1 MADGDRVHP
10 AGPGRDGG
18 AVVAGMQCTRS
29 ARGEFARAAAMEW
42 TRLASLR
49 TTWWCLGIGAA
60 AMAVFAV
67 LMGISTADEIADDPA
82 SASEFSYTRL
92 TSQGVFYL
100 LQFVVLTLAALIAT
114 GEQANGGSAA
124 ALLVVP
130 RRGRLLA
137 ARTAVT
143 AGFAFATGTAVTA
156 LGIGVLRLVLGAGVP
171 LEPEYVVRTVLGAG
185 VCMALFAAMA
195 VGLGTA
201 LRSTAAT
208 IGVGLLL
215 LLGVP
220 MVLQLSATEWL
231 NDLAAVFPGFAG
243 IEFYASGDVGF
254 YTAPHD
260 GPVNAF
266 TVLGW
271 AAAAQLVGYAES
283 KARDA

>member
-1 MADGDRVHP
+1 MA
-10 AGPGRDGG
+10 
-18 AVVAGMQCTRS
+18 AVQRIRT

-49 TTWWCLGIGAA
+49 ATWWCLGIGAA

-67 LMGISTADEIADDPA
+67 LMGVSAADRLADDPA
-82 SASEFSYTRL
+82 SASGFSYARL

-114 GEQANGGSAA
+114 GEYGSGGSAA
-124 ALLVVP
+124 ALLAVP

-143 AGFAFATGTAVTA
+143 AGFAFAMGTAVTA
-156 LGIGVLRLVLGAGVP
+156 LGIGALRLVLGGGVP
-171 LEPEYVVRTVLGAG
+171 LDPGYAVRTVLGAG
-185 VCMALFAAMA
+185 ACMALFAAMA

-201 LRSTAAT
+201 LRGTAAT
-208 IGVGLLL
+208 IGTGLLL
-215 LLGVP
+215 LLGIP
-220 MVLQLSATEWL
+220 MVLQLSGTEWL
-231 NDLAAVFPGFAG
+231 GDLAAAFPGFAG
-243 IEFYASGDVGF
+243 IELYASGDAGF

-271 AAAAQLVGYAES
+271 AAAALIAGYAELR
-283 KARDA
+283 ARDA